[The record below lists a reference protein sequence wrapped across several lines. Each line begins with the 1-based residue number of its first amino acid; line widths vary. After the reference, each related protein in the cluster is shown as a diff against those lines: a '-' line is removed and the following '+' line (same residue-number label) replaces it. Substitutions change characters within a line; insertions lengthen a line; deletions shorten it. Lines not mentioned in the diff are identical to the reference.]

1 LTDLSNCLKLGIT
14 PPRDLMKRAPRVEN
28 AVILFA
34 RVSTNEQGKSGL
46 GIEAQID
53 SMTRYSEAHGLE
65 ILGTYTEV
73 VSGKFSMA
81 SATFLDVIE
90 KARKTGARILVSKID
105 RLTRSVADGAT
116 YLANSALPQV
126 IATDCPNAS
135 SFELH
140 IRLVLAEEERRLIG
154 ERTAAALRAKKAR
167 GESVG
172 NEVGTAAHSAK
183 VQKLTGDAID
193 RAKELRSQ
201 GLTLDATAAALNSEG
216 YTSSRGGKWSRQSLH
231 VRGL

>member
-1 LTDLSNCLKLGIT
+1 
-14 PPRDLMKRAPRVEN
+14 
-28 AVILFA
+28 
-34 RVSTNEQGKSGL
+34 
-46 GIEAQID
+46 
-53 SMTRYSEAHGLE
+53 
-65 ILGTYTEV
+65 
-73 VSGKFSMA
+73 
-81 SATFLDVIE
+81 
-90 KARKTGARILVSKID
+90 
-105 RLTRSVADGAT
+105 
-116 YLANSALPQV
+116 
-126 IATDCPNAS
+126 
-135 SFELH
+135 
-140 IRLVLAEEERRLIG
+140 LIG